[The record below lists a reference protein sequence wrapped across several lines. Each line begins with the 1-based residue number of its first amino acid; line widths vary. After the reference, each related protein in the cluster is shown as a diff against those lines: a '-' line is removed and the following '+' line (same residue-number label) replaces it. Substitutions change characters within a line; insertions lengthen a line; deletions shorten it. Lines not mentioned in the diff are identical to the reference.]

1 MKTILTPAE
10 WTVLQDIVNTAA
22 DLESSQRET
31 YLDEACAGQPQLRAR
46 AVSLLAAFDTD
57 LDTGA
62 VTFLGSA
69 IQDAA
74 SSTLDVDLPASGSR
88 IGPYRIQSIIG
99 RGGMGIVYEA
109 TRDDD
114 QYRMRVAI
122 KVAAIGLLSRN
133 LLQRFRNERQI
144 LANLDHPNI
153 ARLLDG
159 GATDGGLP
167 YVVMEL
173 VEGQSIDD
181 YCNSHKLSVRQKLAL
196 FVQVAKAVHYAH
208 QKLVVHRDL
217 KPGNILVTEHGEPKL
232 LDFGIAKLL
241 GLDNDGA
248 PQALTADMG
257 RIMTPEY
264 ASPEQIRDEPVTTA
278 TDVYQLGVVLYQL
291 LTGRL
296 PFQTSQTNQS
306 SLIRLQQEI
315 CEREP
320 ARPGIDHD
328 VDLVILKAMEKE
340 PARRYASAGDFA
352 ADIERYLTGFPV
364 HARPASWAYITR
376 RFVRRHR
383 LASVAALLFLLLI
396 AGSVVGM
403 AMLTKRAQTEAK
415 TARQVTDFLVGLFDS
430 NDPKNGRGDQITAR
444 ELLDR
449 GVPRIDA
456 SLKDSPE
463 VRARLLD
470 TIGGLYTRLGSFK
483 EADRLLNE
491 SIDLR
496 RKVLRREDGDLANA
510 IANLADNTANLGQLS
525 TAETLYREVLR
536 INRKVLSADDDNLAA
551 SLNDLSSVLF
561 EEGKLQEAETL
572 NVQAVEMR
580 KRNLGVDS
588 IETLIS
594 MNNLETV
601 YMQEGQFVKAEALAR
616 EVLTRRLR
624 IQKEWHPD
632 LAYGWGNLAG
642 ALSALGRNEE
652 AESAARKGLQIR
664 LKAFQGEHLQI
675 QWGRIQLAEA
685 LEFAG
690 KSAEAGQLAQQA
702 LDQLLHSEGPR
713 NTATDFAKQALGTAL
728 LEQGDAAKARKYFA
742 EALAVREKS
751 LQPGS
756 VHIAKSWLRL
766 AEADAALQSLPL
778 AATEVER
785 AAGIFQ
791 TTLGPSNVFLAE
803 TQTVRAEIAA
813 AEGNWTQ
820 SQSLAQK
827 ALELARANLPPDHP
841 SIARAQSAL
850 GWALWKQDKKAEAAP
865 LLEAAYKVDR
875 KAFHDLSGT
884 RQSAAVAAHWAAF
897 LHAAG
902 KRLEAEQ
909 VDVEA
914 GVAHRE
920 K

>member
-1 MKTILTPAE
+1 MKTVLTPAE
-10 WTVLQDIVNTAA
+10 WTILQDIVNTAA
-22 DLESSQRET
+22 DLDVPQRSA
-31 YLDEACAGQPQLRAR
+31 YLDESCAGQPLLRAR
-46 AVSLLAAFDTD
+46 ALSLLAALDSD
-57 LDTGA
+57 LETGG

-74 SSTLDVDLPASGSR
+74 SSTLDVDLPAAGSR

-109 TRDDD
+109 FRDDD

-122 KVAAIGLLSRN
+122 KVAAIGLLSRD

-173 VEGQSIDD
+173 VEGQPIDE
-181 YCNSHKLSVRQKLAL
+181 YCDSRKLSVRQKLAL

-217 KPGNILVTEHGEPKL
+217 KPGNILVAEHGEPKL

-248 PQALTADMG
+248 PQAITADMG

-278 TDVYQLGVVLYQL
+278 TDVYQLGVVLYEL
-291 LTGRL
+291 LTRRL
-296 PFQTSQTNQS
+296 PFQAGQS
-306 SLIRLQQEI
+306 SMIKLEQAI

-320 ARPGIDHD
+320 VKPGIDHD
-328 VDLVILKAMEKE
+328 IDLVILKAMEKE

-352 ADIERYLTGFPV
+352 TDIERYLTGFPV
-364 HARPASWAYITR
+364 HARPASWAYISR

-396 AGSVVGM
+396 AGSVIGM
-403 AMLTKRAQTEAK
+403 AMLTRRARTEAK
-415 TARQVTDFLVGLFDS
+415 TANQVTDFLVGLFVS
-430 NDPKNGRGDQITAR
+430 NDPRNGRGDQVTAR

-470 TIGGLYTRLGSFK
+470 TMGGIYTRLGSFK

-491 SIDLR
+491 SIELR
-496 RKVLRREDGDLANA
+496 RKVLRREDSDLASA
-510 IANLADNTANLGQLS
+510 LSNLADNTANLGQLS
-525 TAETLYREVLR
+525 EAEKLYREVLR
-536 INRKVLSADDDNLAA
+536 INRKILRDDDDDLAA
-551 SLNDLSSVLF
+551 SIANLSSVLF
-561 EEGKLQEAETL
+561 DEGKLREAETL

-580 KRNLGVDS
+580 KRILGVDAPD
-588 IETLIS
+588 TLVT

-601 YMQEGQFVKAEALAR
+601 YMQEGQYVKAEALAR
-616 EVLTRRLR
+616 EVLNRRMR
-624 IQKEWHPD
+624 IEKENHPD
-632 LAYGWGNLAG
+632 LGYSWGNLSG
-642 ALSALGRNEE
+642 VLKALGRFDE
-652 AESAARKGLQIR
+652 AESAARTGLAIR
-664 LKAFQGEHLQI
+664 FKAFQGEHPQI
-675 QWGRIQLAEA
+675 QWGRVQLAEA
-685 LEFAG
+685 LNAAG
-690 KSAEAGQLAQQA
+690 KPVEAGQLAQQA
-702 LDQLLHSEGPR
+702 LDQLLHSAGADASM
-713 NTATDFAKQALGTAL
+713 TAFARQALGTSKF
-728 LEQGDAAKARKYFA
+728 ETGDAASARKLFE
-742 EALAVREKS
+742 EARAMREKT

-756 VHIAKSWLRL
+756 VQIAHSWLSL
-766 AEADAALQSLPL
+766 AEADAALHNLSL
-778 AATEVER
+778 AATEAER
-785 AAGIFQ
+785 AAAMYQ
-791 TTLGPSNVFLAE
+791 ATLGPSNVFLAGA
-803 TQTVRAEIAA
+803 QVVRAEIAA
-813 AEGNWTQ
+813 AEGNWAG

-827 ALELARANLPPDHP
+827 ALELARADLPQDHP
-841 SIARAQSAL
+841 AIARAQSAL
-850 GWALWKQDKKAEAAP
+850 GWALWKQDQKAAAAP
-865 LLEAAYKVDR
+865 LLEAAYKADQ

-884 RQSAAVAAHWAAF
+884 RHSAEVAAHWAAF
-897 LHAAG
+897 QHP
-902 KRLEAEQ
+902 
-909 VDVEA
+909 
-914 GVAHRE
+914 
-920 K
+920 